1 MDKKVKEILD
11 NRKYSAE
18 QTANDNLNK
27 AFSLPEFKKLY
38 QKEQSLI
45 MERAKNSALGKDFV
59 DGTLNE
65 TIRKQNDILKS
76 LGLTKTDLTANYTCK
91 KCQDTGYVLGELCDC
106 VNQINS
112 LINLEKIEMKALK
125 TFKDSDLSVFKN
137 SKIVEL
143 YKRLQLWIK
152 NNKRKKV
159 SLLLSGSTGTGKT
172 FLLQCLASELINQ
185 NKYVIYT
192 TAFEMNNDLLKYH
205 TTFNEEKMKYIDK
218 YLQCDA
224 LVIDDLGTEPIYKN
238 ITIEYLYLI
247 LNQRMIER
255 KITLLSTNLKLDD
268 IRDRY
273 GERIF
278 SRMVNKE
285 QNIMFE
291 LKDEDLRLKRN

>member
-1 MDKKVKEILD
+1 MDKKVKEVLD

-18 QTANDNLNK
+18 QKANDNLNK
-27 AFSLPEFKKLY
+27 AFSLPEFKNLY
-38 QKEQSLI
+38 QSEKSLI
-45 MERAKNSALGKDFV
+45 IERAKNSALGKTFDNSS
-59 DGTLNE
+59 LND
-65 TIRKQNDILKS
+65 IINKQNKILKS
-76 LGLTKTDLTANYTCK
+76 IVLTKADLIANYTCK
-91 KCQDTGYVLGELCDC
+91 KCEDSGYVFGELCDC

-112 LINLEKIEMKALK
+112 FINLEKIETKALK
-125 TFKDSDLSVFKN
+125 TFKDSNLAVFDN
-137 SKIVEL
+137 SNIVEL
-143 YKRLQLWIK
+143 YKRLQLWVK
-152 NNKRKKV
+152 NERRKKI
-159 SLLLSGSTGTGKT
+159 SLILQGNTGTGKT

-185 NKYVIYT
+185 NKHVVYT
-192 TAFEMNNDLLKYH
+192 TAFEINNDLLKYH

-238 ITIEYLYLI
+238 VTIEYLYLI

-255 KITLLSTNLKLDD
+255 KMTLISTNLGLED

-278 SRMVNKE
+278 SRIVNKE

-291 LKDEDLRLKRN
+291 LKNEDLRLKRN